1 MKRILVLLL
10 AVLLLASL
18 FMGCTAKQETVQ
30 NDSSTEKTTVE
41 AESEQKT
48 ESEEAGSEENT
59 EQQDEFDPNQVSGE
73 VNIYIVNTEELAIA
87 LKEGFEAAYPNI
99 TLNYVLLPGGEVLT
113 RLRAE
118 KDNPQAD
125 MVCGGGAD
133 VYMNADSEN
142 LFMPF
147 VPKATENYEE
157 GAVAESGGYVLDL
170 QNILGICYDKDWYDA
185 NGIAYPTTWDD
196 LLIPELQDNV
206 ILTNVGT
213 STTGYMMMA
222 TLISLRGEEAGLQY
236 MVDVGKNV
244 KSYAKSGSGPVNSV
258 SLGEAAAGVSYI
270 PYIIQL
276 QEQGYTNLGICVPT
290 EGTCV
295 EKCGVAVI
303 NNCKN
308 ADAAKV
314 YEEWF
319 LSEGLK
325 LFENYGV
332 YITPMTPD
340 IPIHEGLEEYAKQLN
355 DVNID
360 YVWAAENKD
369 RLTEA
374 WDALVSSN

>member
-1 MKRILVLLL
+1 MKKLYALLL
-10 AVLLLASL
+10 TLAMIIGM
-18 FMGCTAKQETVQ
+18 FAGCGNTQEPEKAETPEAPAITLESVATPA
-30 NDSSTEKTTVE
+30 TEVAP
-41 AESEQKT
+41 AEI
-48 ESEEAGSEENT
+48 
-59 EQQDEFDPNQVSGE
+59 SGE
-73 VNIYIVNTEELAIA
+73 VNVYMVNTEDLAIA
-87 LKEGFEAAYPNI
+87 LKEGFEKAYPNI
-99 TLNYVLLPGGEVLT
+99 KMNYVLLPGGEVLT

-118 KDNPQAD
+118 KENPQAD
-125 MVCGGGAD
+125 LVCGGGAD
-133 VYMNADSEN
+133 VYMNANSEN
-142 LFMPF
+142 LFLPY
-147 VPKATENYEE
+147 VPEATKNYVD
-157 GAVAESGGYVLDL
+157 GAVAENGGYVLDL

-185 NGIAYPTTWDD
+185 KGLPYPTTWDD
-196 LLIPELQDNV
+196 LLIPELEDNV

-236 MVDVGKNV
+236 MVDVNKNV

-276 QEQGYTNLGICVPT
+276 QEQGYTNLGICVPS

-308 ADAAKV
+308 PDTAKV

-325 LFENYGV
+325 LFEEYGV

-340 IPIHEGLEEYAKQLN
+340 IPIHEGMQEYAEQLH

-374 WDALVSSN
+374 WDALISNS